1 MAGRV
6 KVVSLRRYARNALRR
21 IEHAVIP
28 NSCVFCGGRLR
39 LDAAPVCPGCKA
51 DLPWIADSCRRCGSP
66 AAAPLPD
73 DVPCGRCQLEPR
85 PFEAVVVP
93 LQYRFPI
100 DDAIKAFKFHRALH
114 YAPAF
119 ASRLT
124 DASDRLQ
131 AGIDAL
137 RPVPLH
143 WRRQALRGFN
153 QAREICAPLQR
164 PLGVGIIEAVSRC
177 LPTPFQSGLTA
188 SARQQNLRDA
198 FAVRGG
204 IAARHVLLVDDV
216 LTTGATCE
224 QLAKVLQDAGVARVS
239 VLAVA
244 RAATPD

>member
-1 MAGRV
+1 MVGPAKIDR
-6 KVVSLRRYARNALRR
+6 LRRYARKALRR
-21 IEHAVIP
+21 IENAAIP
-28 NSCVFCGGRLR
+28 NSCVFCGDRLR
-39 LDAAPVCPGCKA
+39 LDAAPVCAGCKA
-51 DLPWIADSCRRCGSP
+51 DLPWIANSCRRCGFP

-73 DVPCGRCQLEPR
+73 DVPCGRCQLEPP

-100 DDAIKAFKFHRALH
+100 DAAIKAFKFHRALH

-119 ASRLT
+119 ASILM
-124 DASDRLQ
+124 DAVDRLP
-131 AGIDAL
+131 AGIDGL
-137 RPVPLH
+137 LPVPLH
-143 WRRQALRGFN
+143 WRRQAMRGFN

-164 PLGVGIIEAVSRC
+164 PLGASIIEEVRRC
-177 LPTPFQSGLTA
+177 RPTPFQSGLA
-188 SARQQNLRDA
+188 ARARQRNLRGA
-198 FAVRGG
+198 FAVRGH

-224 QLAKVLQDAGVARVS
+224 QLATVLQDAGVARVS